1 MTRTEPKAKGAKER
15 RENNARGYS
24 FGIVS
29 YASIEEL
36 QPLLKTAKH
45 YAYILHDKD
54 EGRDA
59 HYHIYA
65 TFHTAKSFKGVCG
78 LVESEENTF
87 AELLKGSADDL
98 LTYFTH
104 SNELEKY
111 QYDASEIVYDN
122 DSKYWSRGADKE
134 AKEQENEQFLAD
146 LLSAKSL
153 REMAIK
159 YGRDFMKNYQS
170 YALFR
175 EAVRAEEMRNLEKQL
190 DGQIASVNHC
200 GEPVT
205 WHMEVTEAE
214 RGLIAFKR
222 EKELSAT
229 LRQDYTDERKRKDA
243 ITTTEKLSLLSEVAK
258 NEET

>member
-1 MTRTEPKAKGAKER
+1 MKVQIANKS
-15 RENNARGYS
+15 ARGYS

-54 EGRDA
+54 EGKDA

-78 LVESEENTF
+78 LVESEQNTF

-98 LTYFTH
+98 LSYFTH
-104 SNELEKY
+104 SNALNKY

-122 DSKYWSRGADKE
+122 DSKYWSRGANKE
-134 AKEQENEQFLAD
+134 AKEQENGQFLED

-159 YGRDFMKNYQS
+159 YGRDFMRNYQS
-170 YALFR
+170 YANFR
-175 EAVRAEEMRNLEKQL
+175 EAVRAEEMRDLEKQL
-190 DGQIASVNHC
+190 DGQIASVNHY

-214 RGLIAFKR
+214 RDLIAFKR
-222 EKELSAT
+222 EEELSTT
-229 LRQDYTDERKRKDA
+229 LRQDFEEERKRKNA
-243 ITTTEKLSLLSEVAK
+243 ITTTEKLSLLNEVIK
-258 NEET
+258 NEKK